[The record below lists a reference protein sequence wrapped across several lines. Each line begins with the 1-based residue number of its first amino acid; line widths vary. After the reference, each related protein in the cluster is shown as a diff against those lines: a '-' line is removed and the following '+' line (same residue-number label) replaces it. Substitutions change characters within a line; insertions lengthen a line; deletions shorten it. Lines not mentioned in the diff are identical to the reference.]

1 MRIGKLHLR
10 VRGSIRAYA
19 FAIALLVW
27 AAVLIPVAVLTIGSA
42 QSERARLEQSARDK
56 TREATAAIEQEII
69 AVENALTIL
78 STSSF
83 LQNGDI
89 EAFYNQA
96 KEVSRQTGLQVVL
109 HDLQINL
116 LANTAVPWATP
127 GPAEHA
133 PAIIDAYRR
142 LEQTKQPVVSDVF
155 FGPFVQHNIVAVEV
169 PVFRGGDLAF
179 VLGTG
184 VPLERFRDILQS
196 ASGHAERTT
205 SIADRAGII
214 VTRLPDHDEYAGTH
228 TRRPFAGDTPETYQ
242 AVNRKGIAF
251 HAFARRSDLLGWRF
265 NTNVPDRVLEA
276 PMRRAITELTI
287 LAVLLLA
294 GGLALAS
301 FLSRKILQSSGKLGI
316 DRKPTREEF
325 EVLFNSSPNSE
336 MVVDDRG
343 RIVLVNVKAEKK
355 FGYSQCE
362 LVGQAVEILVPDR
375 LREKHLGLRRGLA
388 DNLQPQQMG
397 IGRDFYGR
405 RKDGSEFP
413 VEVGLNPIKC
423 GLDTLVMVT
432 IVDIS
437 ARKLAAEQ
445 LDAARIERDNL
456 QRRLV
461 QAQEQ
466 ERLRL
471 AHELHDETG
480 QTLTAVMLEIKS
492 IEGAVGEPARAR
504 FHALRSLLDRMGRA
518 LHHVAWELRPAS
530 IDELGLT
537 DALATYISEWGERCG
552 IVADLHCTSA
562 RIDDLTDEVGI
573 TIYRVVQEALTNVAK
588 HARYATTVGVIIER
602 SDGALR
608 LTIEDNGCGFDVDSD
623 STRKDDPKNGG
634 LGIASMRERLT
645 LIGAELEIESSE
657 GVGTTVFA
665 RIPLQQ
671 ERSAA

>member
-1 MRIGKLHLR
+1 LRIGKLHLR

-19 FAIALLVW
+19 FAIAIAVW
-27 AAVLIPVAVLTIGSA
+27 AAVLIPVGLLTISSA
-42 QSERARLEQSARDK
+42 QTQRVRFEQSARDK

-78 STSSF
+78 ATSSF
-83 LQNGDI
+83 LQSGDI

-96 KEVSRQTGLQVVL
+96 KEVSRRIGLEVAL
-109 HDLQINL
+109 HDLQLNQ
-116 LANTAVPWATP
+116 LANTAAPWATP
-127 GPAEHA
+127 GSAEHS
-133 PAIIDAYRR
+133 PAVIDAYRR

-155 FGPFVQHNIVAVEV
+155 FGALVKHNIVAVEV

-184 VPLERFRDILQS
+184 IPLERFRDILQS
-196 ASGHAERTT
+196 ATGHAERT
-205 SIADRAGII
+205 IGIVDRAGIF
-214 VTRLPDHDEYAGTH
+214 VTHLPNHDEYAGTH
-228 TRRPFAGDTPETYQ
+228 TRRSFAGDAPESYQ
-242 AVNRKGIAF
+242 AVNREGIAF
-251 HAFARRSDLLGWRF
+251 HAFAGRSDLLGWRVT
-265 NTNVPDRVLEA
+265 TNVPNRVLAA
-276 PMRRAITELTI
+276 PMRSAITDLAV

-294 GGLALAS
+294 GGLVLAD
-301 FLSRKILQSSGKLGI
+301 FLARRVLQSSGKLGI

-325 EVLFNSSPNSE
+325 EILFNSSPNSE

-343 RIVLVNVKAEKK
+343 RVVLLNEKAEKK

-375 LREKHLGLRRGLA
+375 LREKHLGLRRGFA
-388 DNLQPQQMG
+388 DNSQPRQMG

-504 FHALRSLLDRMGRA
+504 FHSLRSLLDRMGRA

-537 DALATYISEWGERCG
+537 DALATYISEWGARCG

-562 RIDDLTDEVGI
+562 QIDDLTDEVGI

-588 HARYATTVGVIIER
+588 HAQYATTVGVIIER
-602 SDGALR
+602 SDGVLR

-623 STRKDDPKNGG
+623 STRKDDPKNGR
-634 LGIASMRERLT
+634 LGIAGMRERLT
-645 LIGAELEIESSE
+645 LIGAELEIESSQ